1 MKILYVKPMEKPV
14 VKEINTK
21 LEDLQKEVEGCIQI
35 VYPFDDQVC
44 IICNEEGKIS
54 GMDLNR
60 GLKLSDCVEEESDKL
75 YDIIAGPFLVVGL
88 GEDSDFRDL
97 TEEEIRKYEKRFHY
111 PEMFYK
117 KQNGEIE
124 IIELGEN

>member
-1 MKILYVKPMEKPV
+1 MKILCVKPMETPV
-14 VKEINTK
+14 AKNIGTK
-21 LEDLQKEVEGCIQI
+21 LEDLQKEVEGYIQI
-35 VYPFDDQVC
+35 VYPFDDPVC
-44 IICNEEGKIS
+44 IVCNEEGKFN

-60 GLKLSDCVEEESDKL
+60 GLKLRDCGEEESDEL

-97 TEEEIRKYEKRFHY
+97 TEEEIQKYEKRFYY

-117 KQNGEIE
+117 KQNGEIG

>member
-1 MKILYVKPMEKPV
+1 MKILYVKPMETPV
-14 VKEINTK
+14 AKNIGTK

-35 VYPFDDQVC
+35 VYPFDDQIC

-54 GMDLNR
+54 GMPLNR
-60 GLKLSDCVEEESDKL
+60 GLKLSDCKEGEDKL

-97 TEEEIRKYEKRFHY
+97 TEEEIRKYKKRFHY

-117 KQNGEIE
+117 KRNGEIE